1 MVKTRPW
8 GLPDYSEQAT
18 TQLKYWRNGCTQL
31 VTLRECTTG
40 SSCWEG
46 VVCPLKLA
54 GELGELLL
62 PSAPDDNLKEPL
74 VENQQLCY

>member
-40 SSCWEG
+40 SGCWEG

-74 VENQQLCY
+74 VENQQLYY

>member
-1 MVKTRPW
+1 MYGYSKTENFQTTANRPRHDR
-8 GLPDYSEQAT
+8 GSG
-18 TQLKYWRNGCTQL
+18 KM

-40 SSCWEG
+40 SGCWEG

-54 GELGELLL
+54 GELSELLF